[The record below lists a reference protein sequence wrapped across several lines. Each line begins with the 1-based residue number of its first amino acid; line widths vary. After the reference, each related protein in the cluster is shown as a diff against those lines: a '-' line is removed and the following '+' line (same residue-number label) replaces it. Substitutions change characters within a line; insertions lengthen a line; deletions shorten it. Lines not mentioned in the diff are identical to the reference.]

1 LETESS
7 MKSLRVLFAFAI
19 SGLLLAACASMPKAK
34 PGLYVNQEHR
44 FSVDYPAS
52 WQGQPL
58 QGDEVLRAAN
68 PTQFK
73 LPVVTAAVAPQR
85 QEASLDPKAFMAV
98 MQQRIAG
105 SSDFKLL
112 SEENITL
119 NDSTPGKA
127 FTFEWLWADKT
138 TRLTTATLI
147 AIKNGR
153 YYNAT
158 ATNIS
163 GGSPPADQLLAIVK
177 SWKFY

>member
-1 LETESS
+1 MRT
-7 MKSLRVLFAFAI
+7 LRVLLALAI
-19 SGLLLAACASMPKAK
+19 SSLLLSACASMPKAK
-34 PGLYVNQEHR
+34 RGLYVNQEHR
-44 FSVDYPAS
+44 FSVDYPTS

-73 LPVVTAAVAPQR
+73 LPVVTAAVAPRR
-85 QEASLDPKAFMAV
+85 QGASLDPRAFMAV

-112 SEENITL
+112 SQEDLAL
-119 NDSTPGKA
+119 NDSTPAKA

-138 TRLTTATLI
+138 TRLVTAALI
-147 AIKNGR
+147 AIKNGNF
-153 YYNAT
+153 YNAT

-163 GGSPPADQLLAIVK
+163 GGSPPPDQLLAIVR

>member
-1 LETESS
+1 
-7 MKSLRVLFAFAI
+7 MKTLKVLLALAI
-19 SGLLLAACASMPKAK
+19 SSLLLSACASMPKAK
-34 PGLYVNQEHR
+34 PGLYVNREHR

-68 PTQFK
+68 PTPFK

-85 QEASLDPKAFMAV
+85 QGASLDPRAFMAV

-112 SEENITL
+112 SQEDLAL
-119 NDSTPGKA
+119 NDSTPGRA

-138 TRLTTATLI
+138 TRLVTAALI
-147 AIKNGR
+147 AIKSGN

-158 ATNIS
+158 ATSIS
-163 GGSPPADQLLAIVK
+163 GGGPPPDQLLAIVK